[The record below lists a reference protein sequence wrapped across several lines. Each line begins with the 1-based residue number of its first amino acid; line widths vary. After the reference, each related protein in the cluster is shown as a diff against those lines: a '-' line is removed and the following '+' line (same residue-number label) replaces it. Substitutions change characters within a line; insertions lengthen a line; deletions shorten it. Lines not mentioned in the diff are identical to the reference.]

1 MRNLC
6 WTIIITF
13 LSLQTFA
20 QQVNMT
26 GIWTGKLSLPNS
38 LELTIVF
45 NLSKDDSG
53 KYTSTLDSP
62 DQGAM
67 GIPTESTMIYGDSIL
82 IKIPVVQG

>member
-1 MRNLC
+1 M
-6 WTIIITF
+6 
-13 LSLQTFA
+13 
-20 QQVNMT
+20 
-26 GIWTGKLSLPNS
+26 PNS

-67 GIPTESTMIYGDSIL
+67 GIPTESTMITGDSIL
-82 IKIPVVQG
+82 IKIPVVQGFYSGKIFFDEMKIDGKWSQGGMSLDLIVK